1 MAKLYFI
8 KIISTSNIL
17 VKVKYSH
24 IYIYI
29 QFSRIGSRCQMT
41 VPTGCIG
48 KNKYARTATEK
59 KSMQLRALRLA
70 ALSEIPINR
79 NQG

>member
-1 MAKLYFI
+1 MCL
-8 KIISTSNIL
+8 
-17 VKVKYSH
+17 
-24 IYIYI
+24 
-29 QFSRIGSRCQMT
+29 QFSRVESRCQMT

-48 KNKYARTATEK
+48 KNKYARIATEK